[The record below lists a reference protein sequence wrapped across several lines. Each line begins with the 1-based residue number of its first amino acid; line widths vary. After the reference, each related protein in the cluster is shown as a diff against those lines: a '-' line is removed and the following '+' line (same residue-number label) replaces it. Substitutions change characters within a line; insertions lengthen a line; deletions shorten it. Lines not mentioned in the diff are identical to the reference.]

1 MNALLEWGKVFIVDL
16 DKALFLQFSF
26 DKSEMGEESAN
37 LIPLLYPRPPAA
49 SVLQRSEKCVA
60 VVCW

>member
-1 MNALLEWGKVFIVDL
+1 MGESIYSNL